1 MCGDR
6 YLRSCDGSTRLN
18 PNLLFLAGPQN
29 FGEITVQRINVVDAD
44 GTLRMVLSSKDRMH
58 PGVLEVAAIGAHDE
72 KSGEAVKIVVVR
84 KDPALTRQ
92 QLLAHCAQHLTGYKV
107 PKIVEFRTEVL
118 PKTNIGKILRRQLRE
133 PTSI

>member
-1 MCGDR
+1 MDQRGYFKITDR
-6 YLRSCDGSTRLN
+6 KKDMIVVSGFKVF
-18 PNLLFLAGPQN
+18 PN
-29 FGEITVQRINVVDAD
+29 EIEDVV
-44 GTLRMVLSSKDRMH
+44 MMH
-58 PGVLEVAAIGAHDE
+58 PSVLEVAAIGVHDE
-72 KSGEAVKIVVVR
+72 KSGEAVKIVVVK

-92 QLLAHCAQHLTGYKV
+92 QLLAHCAKHLTGYKV